1 MLIDA
6 THPEETRV
14 VVVDGARI
22 EEFDYESVTK
32 QQIAGNIYLAKVT
45 RVEPSL
51 QAAFVDYGG
60 NRHGFLAFAEIHP
73 DYYQIPR
80 ADREALL
87 AAERAAEE
95 EDEEA
100 EEEETRAPKP
110 RNGNKRHSKRRG
122 DRQDRSGRPKRSD
135 NRSRKDRI
143 AVRPLSEQDA
153 PLPERLLAAADT
165 AQMNGQLFNYPD
177 LAALT
182 ANVEL
187 DPEADESGDASA
199 DTDHQ
204 TSQELGAQAAPDD
217 TQASTFDDVSE
228 IQIRR
233 QASPEESSALG
244 VENVLDTYQIGPN
257 GALNGPAPAS
267 VPETEKAETILAERA
282 NSGEAIGGDPADYQA
297 SDGAQESV
305 PVADGEL
312 PEDSVSAGAAIA
324 SETEVV
330 ETQDVSEADGE
341 DSDDET
347 DEDATELAQA
357 EVEEVGGED
366 AREEIRP
373 RRIRMRDFKIQE
385 VIKKRQI
392 LLVQV
397 VKEERGTKGAA
408 LTTYLSLAG
417 RYCVL
422 MPNTARG
429 GGISRK
435 ITNAADRKRLK
446 SLAQELEVPDG
457 MGLIVRTAGANRTKA
472 EIKRDYEYLLRQW
485 EAVRGLTLRSVA
497 PELIYEEGSLI
508 KRAIR
513 DLYNKD
519 TDAVVVEGEE
529 GYREAK
535 DYMKMLM
542 PSHAKHVQAYRDITP
557 LFIRHSVET
566 QMAAMMN
573 PTVQLKSGGYIVIGV
588 TEALVAVDVNSGRST
603 KEGSIEDT
611 ALKTNLEAAEE
622 VARQLKLRDLAG
634 LIVIDFIDME
644 ESKNNRAVEKRLKDK
659 LKTDRARI
667 QLGRISAFGLL
678 EMSRQRLRPG
688 LLEATTKPCRHC
700 KGTGVVRSDESL
712 ALTILRSIEE
722 EGVRGRSAA
731 VKVTTPVDVANYLLN
746 QKRSR
751 IAQVE
756 ERYRMQ
762 VHVIGDPALV
772 SPDFSI
778 DRVKPMER
786 DEAEIARA
794 IQIESGFSKQELEPP
809 AEAAREVEPDAER
822 TENTSR
828 RRKRRRDQDEVA
840 EDKPEAAQTTTATAT
855 APEAAES
862 ESREE
867 DWAAETDADSD
878 EDDGGKKR
886 RGKRGGRRRRKR
898 SDRDETS
905 ASDPLPVI
913 EFTDGEAEEVDEEE
927 LRKSPARPQKE
938 AREPREASKVRE
950 TTPAFKTQENT
961 RENAQEI
968 VQEHTREDPEAE
980 KIDRPEAIDSADA
993 NTPPPP
999 EARSPE
1005 ATPHSDPKALAMRE
1019 SAAATSID
1027 TPPPPPGPPLRRR
1040 TGWWNFRGDA

>member
-100 EEEETRAPKP
+100 AEEEVRAPKH
-110 RNGNKRHSKRRG
+110 RNGKRNGKRRG
-122 DRQDRSGRPKRSD
+122 DRHERNGRPRRGDSR
-135 NRSRKDRI
+135 NRKDRI
-143 AVRPLSEQDA
+143 GVRSLSDQES

-165 AQMNGQLFNYPD
+165 AQMNGRLFNHPD

-182 ANVEL
+182 ADVVLEDEAAAHTAEPVVEAEGPQAPRL
-187 DPEADESGDASA
+187 TADQTTDPYAEATPNTVEASPL
-199 DTDHQ
+199 
-204 TSQELGAQAAPDD
+204 E
-217 TQASTFDDVSE
+217 DVSE

-233 QASPEESSALG
+233 KASAEEASALG
-244 VENVLDTYQIGPN
+244 SDTIVDTYQIDAN
-257 GALNGPAPAS
+257 GALNGPAPAAA
-267 VPETEKAETILAERA
+267 TEAEKTEAILAERA
-282 NSGEAIGGDPADYQA
+282 HSSEAIGGEPADYQ
-297 SDGAQESV
+297 SSEEQEHT
-305 PVADGEL
+305 PDH
-312 PEDSVSAGAAIA
+312 
-324 SETEVV
+324 
-330 ETQDVSEADGE
+330 SEAAEDTQPDGNDAPNMVDSLSAEEFAAAETDGE
-341 DSDDET
+341 DGEDDT
-347 DEDATELAQA
+347 DEDGAESIES
-357 EVEEVGGED
+357 EVEEIGGED

-446 SLAQELEVPDG
+446 SLAQELEVPEG

-485 EAVRGLTLRSVA
+485 EAVRGLTLRSIA
-497 PELIYEEGSLI
+497 PEVIYEEGSLI

-542 PSHAKHVQAYRDITP
+542 PSHAKNVQAYRDITP
-557 LFIRHSVET
+557 LFIRHQVES

-644 ESKNNRAVEKRLKDK
+644 EARNNRAVEKRLKDK

-700 KGTGVVRSDESL
+700 KGSGVVRSDESL
-712 ALTILRSIEE
+712 ALTILRAIEE

-762 VHVIGDPALV
+762 VHVIGDPSLV

-778 DRVKPMER
+778 DRIKPMER
-786 DEAEIARA
+786 DEADNSRAA
-794 IQIESGFSKQELEPP
+794 IQIESGFSPQELEPP
-809 AEAAREVEPDAER
+809 AEAGPEDEPEMDRAAPS
-822 TENTSR
+822 TR
-828 RRKRRRDQDEVA
+828 RRKRRRDKDEDGEAVV
-840 EDKPEAAQTTTATAT
+840 EAAQTE
-855 APEAAES
+855 PAEVL
-862 ESREE
+862 EDENREE
-867 DWAAETDADSD
+867 EWAAEADSD
-878 EDDGGKKR
+878 DDDAGKKR

-898 SDRDETS
+898 SDRDS
-905 ASDPLPVI
+905 AANDPLPVI
-913 EFTDGEAEEVDEEE
+913 EFTDGDADDTGQPAQAAKKSSSNAAKGPQEAVAVKETVSEYNGPGTGPKQDDRRDGGGPGALTAPDMETPEME
-927 LRKSPARPQKE
+927 TPEMQASGPSP
-938 AREPREASKVRE
+938 S
-950 TTPAFKTQENT
+950 
-961 RENAQEI
+961 
-968 VQEHTREDPEAE
+968 DPEAM
-980 KIDRPEAIDSADA
+980 AV
-993 NTPPPP
+993 
-999 EARSPE
+999 
-1005 ATPHSDPKALAMRE
+1005 RE
-1019 SAAATSID
+1019 SVSQEPLD
-1027 TPPPPPGPPLRRR
+1027 PPPPPQEPPLRRR
-1040 TGWWNFRGDA
+1040 TGWWNFRGGA

>member
-1 MLIDA
+1 
-6 THPEETRV
+6 
-14 VVVDGARI
+14 
-22 EEFDYESVTK
+22 
-32 QQIAGNIYLAKVT
+32 
-45 RVEPSL
+45 
-51 QAAFVDYGG
+51 
-60 NRHGFLAFAEIHP
+60 
-73 DYYQIPR
+73 
-80 ADREALL
+80 
-87 AAERAAEE
+87 
-95 EDEEA
+95 
-100 EEEETRAPKP
+100 
-110 RNGNKRHSKRRG
+110 
-122 DRQDRSGRPKRSD
+122 
-135 NRSRKDRI
+135 
-143 AVRPLSEQDA
+143 
-153 PLPERLLAAADT
+153 
-165 AQMNGQLFNYPD
+165 
-177 LAALT
+177 
-182 ANVEL
+182 
-187 DPEADESGDASA
+187 
-199 DTDHQ
+199 
-204 TSQELGAQAAPDD
+204 
-217 TQASTFDDVSE
+217 
-228 IQIRR
+228 
-233 QASPEESSALG
+233 
-244 VENVLDTYQIGPN
+244 
-257 GALNGPAPAS
+257 
-267 VPETEKAETILAERA
+267 
-282 NSGEAIGGDPADYQA
+282 
-297 SDGAQESV
+297 
-305 PVADGEL
+305 
-312 PEDSVSAGAAIA
+312 
-324 SETEVV
+324 
-330 ETQDVSEADGE
+330 
-341 DSDDET
+341 
-347 DEDATELAQA
+347 
-357 EVEEVGGED
+357 
-366 AREEIRP
+366 
-373 RRIRMRDFKIQE
+373 MRDFKIQE

-446 SLAQELEVPDG
+446 SLAQELEVPEG

-485 EAVRGLTLRSVA
+485 EAVRGLTLRSIA

-519 TDAVVVEGEE
+519 TDAVVVEGDE

-557 LFIRHSVET
+557 LFIRHQVET

-588 TEALVAVDVNSGRST
+588 TEALVAIDVNSGRST

-756 ERYRMQ
+756 DRYGMQ

-786 DEAEIARA
+786 DEIENGRA
-794 IQIESGFSKQELEPP
+794 IQIESGFARQ
-809 AEAAREVEPDAER
+809 EAAPVETAAASEPDIDAQE
-822 TENTSR
+822 TTGR
-828 RRKRRRDQDEVA
+828 RRKRRRDA
-840 EDKPEAAQTTTATAT
+840 EDDSETTPETTVKASSAEAASDGREGEWGA
-855 APEAAES
+855 EADTE
-862 ESREE
+862 
-867 DWAAETDADSD
+867 
-878 EDDGGKKR
+878 EDDGAKKR

-898 SDRDETS
+898 SDPDE
-905 ASDPLPVI
+905 AAANDPLPVI
-913 EFTDGEAEEVDEEE
+913 EFADGDPDEAEAEGDEGGRQRPAAQASQNALSAAEDVDLHDPGEGGPERTSKRDRASRRQTRSDASTDGRDAHQS
-927 LRKSPARPQKE
+927 L
-938 AREPREASKVRE
+938 EASAPTRPLE
-950 TTPAFKTQENT
+950 ASHEPAQTDAPN
-961 RENAQEI
+961 
-968 VQEHTREDPEAE
+968 PEAM
-980 KIDRPEAIDSADA
+980 AVGDSAQQ
-993 NTPPPP
+993 
-999 EARSPE
+999 EA
-1005 ATPHSDPKALAMRE
+1005 L
-1019 SAAATSID
+1019 D
-1027 TPPPPPGPPLRRR
+1027 TPPPPPEPAPRRR
-1040 TGWWNFRGDA
+1040 TGWWNFRGGA